1 MSKRDGGGRA
11 RLIAA
16 YREGSAVAAIAVI
29 CSPAGIRLAA
39 AGQGEAGALAAGET
53 IHARWW
59 CRRVVDAERVVAAA
73 AARLR
78 RCDSSS
84 ATLAAASIGSAATKL
99 HVALQSEQEL
109 IDEAL
114 IVIERIDG
122 EVDRMQRSGEL
133 KSVNKSY
140 RTYRIE
146 TTARGERVQ
155 RYQDWMAE
163 YRANLIRKLAAA
175 LRSL

>member
-16 YREGSAVAAIAVI
+16 YREGSAVAAITVI
-29 CSPAGIRLAA
+29 CGPAGIRLAA

-59 CRRVVDAERVVAAA
+59 CRRAADAERVVAA